1 MSGSWCMWCLM
12 TQNQW
17 NKEEGVPLEHQEEWT
32 IDKLKAHKILVEE
45 GTLKKPTEIRGVVD
59 FPLWDF
65 IEVKYYVYPVLHGEI
80 GLVNN
85 ALDAFSDILDDN
97 IEVMSDEEKTARNT
111 TIFADATLESAVEK
125 LKDWKERSS
134 IDVRFYEVLNSE
146 IKDRLKG
153 QGISQDERNELV
165 AKRAEINKNIADMK
179 AQPKLLEEDVK
190 NKNELFSAAKKS

>member
-1 MSGSWCMWCLM
+1 MWCLM

-97 IEVMSDEEKTARNT
+97 IEVMSDEEKTARST

-125 LKDWKERSS
+125 LKDWRERSS